1 MTTIVGSRHR
11 SAGSVIARAS
21 LMAVTLACAALGACA
36 HEGALTQGEVG
47 RSGARTFAAPT
58 DHVFYACLGI
68 LKADGYEIATA
79 DPEHGRITT
88 KPMAIDAKDGV
99 TARAYRVTVS
109 PDGDGSRVI
118 AQPIL
123 YAGDRDVSTKAVW
136 NIDAERDQWAELF
149 SDVDA
154 VIAAPVQI
162 VPELAK
168 QQAVATKQPAP
179 ADDRA
184 LAKKAAPTNGASGF
198 TPAALDPD
206 AAGTSRKANTVPP
219 KTEPTSP

>member
-1 MTTIVGSRHR
+1 MTTILSSRR
-11 SAGSVIARAS
+11 RAAGSGIARAS
-21 LMAVTLACAALGACA
+21 LIAVACATLGACA

-47 RSGARTFAAPT
+47 RSGAHAFAAPA

-68 LKADGYEIATA
+68 LKADGYEIALA

-88 KPMAIDAKDGV
+88 KPMAIDSKDGV
-99 TARAYRVTVS
+99 TARAYHVTVS
-109 PDGDGSRVI
+109 ADGDGSSRVV
-118 AQPIL
+118 AQPVL
-123 YAGDRDVSTKAVW
+123 YAGERDISAKAVW

-162 VPELAK
+162 VPELAN
-168 QQAVATKQPAP
+168 QQAVAAKQPAP
-179 ADDRA
+179 EDDRA
-184 LAKKAAPTNGASGF
+184 LAKRSTAGNGAPATGF
-198 TPAALDPD
+198 TPAALDPNG
-206 AAGTSRKANTVPP
+206 AGTARKAS